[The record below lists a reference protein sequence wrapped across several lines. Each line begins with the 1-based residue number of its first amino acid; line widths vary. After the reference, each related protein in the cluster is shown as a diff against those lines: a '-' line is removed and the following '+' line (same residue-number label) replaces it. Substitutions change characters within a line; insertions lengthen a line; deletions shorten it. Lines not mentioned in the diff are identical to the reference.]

1 MTTKSTSLR
10 TARVTKLA
18 YEKNLPNSKSR
29 YLFTKGG
36 FKICSKCSASNQA
49 RFALDDL
56 WEVVNDPVNRKDPYL
71 LCDNCGQKIKQA
83 EQV

>member
-10 TARVTKLA
+10 IARVAKLA
-18 YEKNLPNSKSR
+18 YEKDWPLSKSR

-36 FKICSKCSASNQA
+36 FNVCSKCASFNQK

-56 WEVVNDPVNRKDPYL
+56 WQVVNDPVNFRDQYL
-71 LCDNCGQKIKQA
+71 LCDNCGQKIKRA